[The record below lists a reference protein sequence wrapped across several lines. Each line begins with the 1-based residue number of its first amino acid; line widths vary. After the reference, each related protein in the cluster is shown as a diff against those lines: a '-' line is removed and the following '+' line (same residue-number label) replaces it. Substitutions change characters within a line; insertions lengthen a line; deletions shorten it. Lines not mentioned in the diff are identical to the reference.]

1 MLRNEEEG
9 GNREMLAKGYKVM
22 HMMKKEQVWTAC
34 LLFDIDSDYI
44 THVGFEFVG
53 SSFFSFLSVEIA
65 DDYYNIQLG
74 LDL

>member
-9 GNREMLAKGYKVM
+9 GNREMLDKRYKVM
-22 HMMKKEQVWTAC
+22 PMKKEQVWTAC

-53 SSFFSFLSVEIA
+53 SSFLSCLSVEIA
-65 DDYYNIQLG
+65 DDYYRIQLG